1 MRNFGPLFRLN
12 MENLGQYFKSFGS
25 DFQNVKVHPTCDP
38 IESAWQLQDVSK
50 ISKFL
55 NFPGDGYLK
64 NAWNHFDI
72 YSG

>member
-1 MRNFGPLFRLN
+1 MRNLGLN
-12 MENLGQYFKSFGS
+12 MENLGQYFENFGS
-25 DFQNVKVHPTCDP
+25 DFERVKVHPTCDP

-50 ISKFL
+50 ISKFFQIFK
-55 NFPGDGYLK
+55 FPGDGYLK